1 MRLQVFRVQVS
12 EVTEATPLPFER
24 VETPDANVLEGQKTV
39 TQEGVAG
46 EQVATVRLT
55 VVDGVQTREV
65 LSTAV
70 SREPVT
76 EQVTVGT
83 KPRPAN
89 TPAADGLNWAALARC
104 ESGGRADAVSSNG
117 LYHGLYQFSV
127 GTWQAVGG
135 SGVPSAAS
143 ADEQTYRA
151 QLLYNKSGRGQ
162 WPHCGKYL

>member
-1 MRLQVFRVQVS
+1 MLIPPG
-12 EVTEATPLPFER
+12 T
-24 VETPDANVLEGQKTV
+24 G
-39 TQEGVAG
+39 
-46 EQVATVRLT
+46 
-55 VVDGVQTREV
+55 
-65 LSTAV
+65 
-70 SREPVT
+70 EPVT

-83 KPRPAN
+83 RPRPAT
-89 TPAADGLNWAALARC
+89 TPSADGLNGAALPRC
-104 ESGGRADAVSSNG
+104 ESCGRADAVSSNG
-117 LYHGLYQFSV
+117 RYHGLYQFSV